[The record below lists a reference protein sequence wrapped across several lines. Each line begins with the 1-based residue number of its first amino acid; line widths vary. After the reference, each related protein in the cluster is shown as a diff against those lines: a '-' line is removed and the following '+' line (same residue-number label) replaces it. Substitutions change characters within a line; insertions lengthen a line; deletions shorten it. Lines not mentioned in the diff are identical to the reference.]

1 MENLLWR
8 QRLGVLAAGGLLL
21 SSSLA
26 SVRPAI
32 AQSTIRLQLPDI
44 SAPGNRESGSTRST
58 TCIAADENLIAL
70 MPESNYGLTEQAYPT
85 VYFYLPATTAEHLKF
100 VLLNETTNELV
111 YEGRF
116 KVDASGGIASV
127 SLPDNG
133 IQQPLAV
140 GEAYVWYVAVMCN
153 PADPSAD
160 AVTEGQIARVEP
172 LAAATEATEAELP
185 ALYAEA
191 GLWYDAL
198 AASATLKQ
206 DVGSTTD
213 WNALLDAV
221 ELSDLI
227 PAELLSTTSLTR
239 TSAAEITPLARATA
253 VILRPAELPQL
264 GRRCNILDSR
274 RETPR

>member
-1 MENLLWR
+1 MKHFMRIQSL
-8 QRLGVLAAGGLLL
+8 GGLVAASLL
-21 SSSLA
+21 LGGSGLSMLQ
-26 SVRPAI
+26 PAI
-32 AQSTIRLQLPDI
+32 AQNSIRLQLPDI

-58 TCIAADENLIAL
+58 SCIAADENLIAL

-116 KVDASGGIASV
+116 KVDSSGGIASI

-133 IQQPLAV
+133 IQQPLVV

-172 LAAATEATEAELP
+172 LAVATEATEAELP
-185 ALYAEA
+185 AVYAEA

-198 AASATLKQ
+198 AASAMLKQ
-206 DVGSTTD
+206 EADSTTD
-213 WNALLDAV
+213 WNALLNAV
-221 ELSDLI
+221 ELGDLI
-227 PAELLSTTSLTR
+227 PVDLLS
-239 TSAAEITPLARATA
+239 ANPLAT
-253 VILRPAELPQL
+253 V
-264 GRRCNILDSR
+264 SVV
-274 RETPR
+274 ETTP